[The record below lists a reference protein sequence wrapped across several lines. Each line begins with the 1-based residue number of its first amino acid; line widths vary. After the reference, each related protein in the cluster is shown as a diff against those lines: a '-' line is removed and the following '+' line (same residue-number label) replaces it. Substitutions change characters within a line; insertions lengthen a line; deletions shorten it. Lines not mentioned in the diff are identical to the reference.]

1 MTSVASQ
8 KALLRATVSSWSRRL
23 GAKPKGV
30 YIQKRN
36 SKWAS
41 CSHGGR
47 TYLSRDLLRQAPA
60 FQGVVVVHEL
70 LHLRVP
76 NHGRLFQ
83 ALLSA
88 HLPPWRRS
96 IRNTHPANRTRT
108 HDADL
113 PGPKRAHKSV

>member
-23 GAKPKGV
+23 GVEPKGV
-30 YIQKRN
+30 YIQKMN

-41 CSHGGR
+41 CSRGGR
-47 TYLSRDLLRQAPA
+47 ICLSRDLLRQPPH
-60 FQGVVVVHEL
+60 FQEVVIVHEL

-88 HLPPWRRS
+88 HLPSWRRQ
-96 IRNTHPANRTRT
+96 
-108 HDADL
+108 L
-113 PGPKRAHKSV
+113 RARQSGLSDTCNSRRHLQAGSR